1 MHRQIF
7 VGRGSRPATFVHHRA
22 VGRRARV
29 LGAVA
34 ASTIVVAGLASTAA
48 AAATQ
53 PPDASPNFVFHMV
66 NNDRDETFNQLLGI
80 NNSGTI
86 AGYFG
91 SGEKGHPNRGYVVRP
106 PYAQD
111 NFANENFPGAAQT
124 QVVGINNTGDTVGF
138 WVDGK
143 GANHG
148 FSALKGH
155 TVKSVDF
162 PTNQNAKPMV
172 DQLLAVNDHD
182 VAVGFYTDSK
192 GADHGFSYDIARHR
206 FRTVNVAGD
215 ANVTAAG
222 INNEHDV
229 AGFADNA
236 DGTTEGYLL
245 RSDAKLYRLNV
256 PGASATMAFGVNDG
270 DEVVGAYT
278 HGTGDTATTHGF
290 VWAPGFG
297 FQNVDDPHGVGATT
311 LNGVNDRG
319 TIVGFYTDSAGNTDG
334 LLGKSSLG
342 R

>member
-1 MHRQIF
+1 MSTNDTT
-7 VGRGSRPATFVHHRA
+7 VGRLFGP
-22 VGRRARV
+22 
-29 LGAVA
+29 
-34 ASTIVVAGLASTAA
+34 LASTRGRFLGALAA
-48 AAATQ
+48 SAVAVTGAAGLVGTASAASSQ
-53 PPDASPNFVFHMV
+53 PTDASPNFVFHTV
-66 NNDRDETFNQLLGI
+66 NNNRDDTFNQLLGI

-106 PYAQD
+106 GYAQG

-124 QVVGINNTGDTVGF
+124 QVVGINNNGDTVGF

-148 FSALKGH
+148 FYALKGH
-155 TVKSVDF
+155 GLKTADF
-162 PTNQNAKPMV
+162 PTADNAKPMV

-182 VAVGFYTDSK
+182 VAVGFYTDAK
-192 GADHGFSYDIARHR
+192 GKNHGFSLDIKAHR
-206 FRTVNVAGD
+206 SKAINVPGD
-215 ANVTAAG
+215 GNVTTAG
-222 INNEHDV
+222 INNEGDV

-245 RSDAKLYRLNV
+245 RSDHKLYRLNV
-256 PGASATMAFGVNDG
+256 PGSSATMAFGVNDG

-278 HGTGDTATTHGF
+278 VGTGDNAASHGF
-290 VWAPGFG
+290 IWSPGFG
-297 FQNVDDPHGVGATT
+297 FENVDDPNGVGATT

-334 LLGKSSLG
+334 LLAKAAN
-342 R
+342 